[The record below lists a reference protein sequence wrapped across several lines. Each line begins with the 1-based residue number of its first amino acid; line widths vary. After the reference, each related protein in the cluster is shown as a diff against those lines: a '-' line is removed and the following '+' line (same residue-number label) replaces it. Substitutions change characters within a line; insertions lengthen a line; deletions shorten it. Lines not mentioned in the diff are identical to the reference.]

1 MGSLRDE
8 GILIVG
14 SGFITHNLHTI
25 DWSGQAAPPAWAA
38 EFDSWVAEAL
48 ARNDVDALL
57 DYQRKGPAAPIAL
70 PTREHFVPL
79 LVSLGAAAEGEA
91 VQFPISGF
99 WMGSLTR
106 RSVQFG

>member
-38 EFDSWVAEAL
+38 EFDFWVAEAL

-79 LVSLGAAAEGEA
+79 LVSSALPRRAKPFSSRSAG
-91 VQFPISGF
+91 SG
-99 WMGSLTR
+99 WDP
-106 RSVQFG
+106 